1 MADGQTTARRR
12 PSRAQENRADSA
24 AKTVKRTVRQSRRP
38 RLCAKCTSRIR
49 LLIVHPSLESK
60 LITNALG
67 IAPSHAHKSGDPL
80 PTPVGTPLSGKWPDS
95 RWSYSFYDLDGLKI
109 HESIEKALEQIASN
123 KRFWS
128 ELNETGGSA
137 QLVLSLTGEVYQ
149 GDTISP
155 DLLRRLAALGI
166 GLGIEIYAVPQN

>member
-1 MADGQTTARRR
+1 M
-12 PSRAQENRADSA
+12 
-24 AKTVKRTVRQSRRP
+24 
-38 RLCAKCTSRIR
+38 
-49 LLIVHPSLESK
+49 
-60 LITNALG
+60 ITNALG

-80 PTPVGTPLSGKWPDS
+80 TTPVGDALPGKWPDS

-109 HESIEKALEQIASN
+109 HESIEKALERISSN

-128 ELNETGGSA
+128 KMIDTGGSA
-137 QLVLSLTGEVYQ
+137 ELILSLTGETYQ
-149 GDTISP
+149 GDSLSP